1 MYNQRVEG
9 ISTVINLHE
18 FKAKYGELYVNVKQ
32 ISQDHVESYF
42 SAQRQI
48 CGGTQNMT
56 GYTYGYNINCLNNLS
71 SSKVLMNKQTNVYN
85 VAEALPVINNTEQ
98 LPKRRSEESIWESI
112 PWYVEVAEQDASTEH

>member
-1 MYNQRVEG
+1 MKEFIQF
-9 ISTVINLHE
+9 INLHE
-18 FKAKYGELYVNVKQ
+18 FKAKYGELYVNVKR
-32 ISQDHVESYF
+32 ISQDHVKSYF

-85 VAEALPVINNTEQ
+85 VALPVLNNTEQ

-112 PWYVEVAEQDASTEH
+112 PWYVKVAEQKDASIEH